1 MSEHD
6 DSAPVGRIFA
16 ALSAVKDEIN
26 DKGIPKSQ
34 RNEKQRYDYR
44 GIDDAMDGF
53 SGPLARA
60 KVLAVPSYKPYY
72 SGHIETNA
80 GGALQ
85 HIVLEL
91 FINFLS
97 LEDGSHITA
106 GPFYGE
112 ASDVLDKAYSKAQS
126 VAYRNALFLT
136 FNVPLG
142 PEVDPEHSD
151 NGAEA
156 VVGDTGVEPVPAAA
170 SNDGPR
176 EIDVTASQG
185 KVLDVKL
192 GQAGKDRDWLLQSFG
207 GVHKGNIN
215 DAIKHIER
223 AKS

>member
-1 MSEHD
+1 MSEHED
-6 DSAPVGRIFA
+6 YSPVGRIFA

-26 DKGIPKSQ
+26 EKGIPKSQ

-80 GGALQ
+80 GGVLQ

-142 PEVDPEHSD
+142 PEADPEHSD

-156 VVGDTGVEPVPAAA
+156 VVGETGVEPVQARNDAPA
-170 SNDGPR
+170 

-192 GQAGKDRDWLLQSFG
+192 AAAGKDRAWLLETFG
-207 GVHKGNIN
+207 GVGKHNIN
-215 DAIKHIER
+215 DAMKHIER